1 MSKKGKP
8 YTIFNIRSHGEFYS
22 AFKNQWNSHWKAGME
37 IEAEI
42 QEEVGANGKI
52 YKNIVP
58 PPRSN
63 DSGSSRT
70 PTVNHDT
77 ARLNEISSKLDK
89 VIAMLAA
96 STGQNQEDVPF

>member
-8 YTIFNIRSHGEFYS
+8 YTIFNIRSQGQFYS

-63 DSGSSRT
+63 DSPRSVAPNNDVLS
-70 PTVNHDT
+70 
-77 ARLNEISSKLDK
+77 EINTKLDK

-96 STGQNQEDVPF
+96 STGQNPEDVPF